1 VPSELRQIFFSALEV
16 LAAIKEH
23 RRRVRKPLPTGTIVR
38 FEIAEKEPLFVVIE
52 ITDDET
58 GSRNNYKIGAEALGA
73 ALILFCIDHKIP
85 MPVEANKSL
94 RREGGG
100 LCLVVEIA
108 NTVRKS
114 PGGR

>member
-1 VPSELRQIFFSALEV
+1 MPSELRNIFFSALEV

-23 RRRVRKPLPTGTIVR
+23 RRRIRKPLPTGTIVR
-38 FEIAEKEPLFVVIE
+38 FEISEKDPISVIIE

-58 GSRNNYKIGAEALGA
+58 GGRNNYKIGAEALGA

-85 MPVEANKSL
+85 MPVEAHKSL

-100 LCLVVEIA
+100 VCLVVEISNSA
-108 NTVRKS
+108 RRS
-114 PGGR
+114 GR